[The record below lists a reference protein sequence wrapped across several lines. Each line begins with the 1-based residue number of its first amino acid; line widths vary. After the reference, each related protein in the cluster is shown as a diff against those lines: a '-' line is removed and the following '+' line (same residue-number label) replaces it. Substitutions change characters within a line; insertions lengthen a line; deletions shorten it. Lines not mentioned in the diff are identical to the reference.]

1 MLKWSLLFDRASECK
16 HLSSRLY
23 HLSVL
28 KLYMQE
34 KGNSGSNGYN
44 EEYSIKELN
53 REKKTI

>member
-1 MLKWSLLFDRASECK
+1 MQTLIKQTLP
-16 HLSSRLY
+16 
-23 HLSVL
+23 SVCF

-53 REKKTI
+53 RDKKTI